1 MTGKHIMIIPDAHAH
16 PDYSNERFSVLGDY
30 INRHRPDIVVS
41 IGDWADMASICV
53 HSSKLSLE
61 GKRYKPDCASA
72 VEAQQLMFA
81 QITDPSEMQ
90 WEMTLGN
97 HDARIDMLAAQNP
110 VLEGVVSMDDLQF
123 ETFGWNVHP
132 FKKNVN
138 LEGWN
143 FQHYFPTGMSG
154 RPISGLTAAKALVTK
169 NHESSVQGHSHLVGW
184 HTESTASGRRI
195 HGVCVGCYSS
205 SEQLEDWNANTE
217 FAWWRG
223 VVHIRGAKDGDG
235 GVQFVPAELMEDNP
249 VEHDSGRKFVDYSAL
264 IPNNVPDVSRTG
276 KVLDPVRAGEAS
288 PVRGGRLS
296 DADVRYIR
304 KSTETTVSL
313 GERFEMNPST
323 ISKIRKLKRYAHVV

>member
-16 PDYSNERFSVLGDY
+16 PDYSNERFTVLGDY

-81 QITDPSEMQ
+81 QITEPSEME
-90 WEMTLGN
+90 WHMTLGN

-123 ETFGWNVHP
+123 ETFGWQVHP

-235 GVQFVPAELMEDNP
+235 GV
-249 VEHDSGRKFVDYSAL
+249 
-264 IPNNVPDVSRTG
+264 
-276 KVLDPVRAGEAS
+276 
-288 PVRGGRLS
+288 
-296 DADVRYIR
+296 
-304 KSTETTVSL
+304 
-313 GERFEMNPST
+313 
-323 ISKIRKLKRYAHVV
+323 